1 MEVLSENYLYPTS
14 TWNNRN
20 KATKKHNMSPVTEP
34 PEGVHAYTSL
44 DEVPSDLQKYWMQ
57 RNDIFS
63 RYDQGIWLTHDA
75 WFGVTPEPIA
85 KYGKNAVFSS
95 LQLAQLTNRENL
107 SGKLLS
113 MLQRRPRRRRS

>member
-1 MEVLSENYLYPTS
+1 
-14 TWNNRN
+14 
-20 KATKKHNMSPVTEP
+20 MSPVTEP

-85 KYGKNAVFSS
+85 KYGGNAVFSS